1 MYRVQCKALR
11 TSMQTYGPID
21 TTITTSN
28 FVWEKKY
35 TEDAW
40 QILAKYICAAKP
52 FSQELKSELNLIK
65 ARAKRG
71 PSLFRW
77 SIGRG
82 ITAIRGLQPLSTLE
96 NCLKLTKLGWSDLM
110 EGPQGLTFRF
120 FKLATRGLRL
130 LSDPNA
136 EKALRAPESKKYG
149 HVFNIIHI

>member
-82 ITAIRGLQPLSTLE
+82 ITTIRGLRQISTLE
-96 NCLKLTKLGWSDLM
+96 SCLILTKLGWCSPM
-110 EGPQGLTFRF
+110 EGPHGPSYVRIL
-120 FKLATRGLRL
+120 KSATRGPSLF
-130 LSDPNA
+130 SDWNA
-136 EKALRAPESKKYG
+136 EIALRAPKSKATSL
-149 HVFNIIHI
+149 I